1 MQCSVE
7 CFYTWNFRQQIV
19 LTFYMNG
26 LSAEVSWAPVRD
38 HICPWVLKSL
48 PFGLIQFCQG
58 TRRGNRVL
66 AQTPVNILTWKD
78 ESESR
83 KLFKIGKIFI
93 IFAYLKKKSYDV
105 APIPKIWIRNLSYG
119 LVETAQSNIF
129 QFQLSQSK
137 LFVRIFTSVVR

>member
-1 MQCSVE
+1 MVQCSVE

-58 TRRGNRVL
+58 TRRGNRVF
-66 AQTPVNILTWKD
+66 AQTPVNIL
-78 ESESR
+78 
-83 KLFKIGKIFI
+83 KLRVSPGNS
-93 IFAYLKKKSYDV
+93 LKLWRFLLFLHIKKRNSYDV
-105 APIPKIWIRNLSYG
+105 ARIPKIWIRNLSYG

-129 QFQLSQSK
+129 QFQLSQPK
-137 LFVRIFTSVVR
+137 LLVRIFTSVVR